1 MAKKKTEEEVVLDG
15 PMSPEDKKRVMRAA
29 IAALKKTHPGIV
41 FDPTEQNK
49 NINWISTGSAKLD
62 MAISDQGGGLPRG
75 RIVEVYGANS
85 CGKTTQFILACANA
99 QRQYPDQPVLY
110 IDVEHSLNIE
120 YAQKLG
126 LDTHPDRW
134 ILVQPDS
141 AEEALDILVK
151 MSETGLFSVIVLD
164 SIAGLI
170 SEKQWEKD
178 AGEATMG
185 IVAKLLSENIPKVAS
200 QAHKTDTLI
209 LLVNQLR
216 KSLSQYGA
224 PEVTKGG
231 EAVGYFASLRMKMRK
246 TEVLMNGDD
255 PYGQEIKIVLTKN
268 KVGTPFR
275 EVTTNLFFG
284 IGFDTVA
291 ETIDLAI
298 KRGVIMQGGAW
309 FTIAHEGLDE
319 GKFQGKN
326 SVVAH
331 FREECEEYDKLKE
344 ILRNAD

>member
-99 QRQYPDQPVLY
+99 QRQYTDQPVLY

-126 LDTHPDRW
+126 LDTHPDKW

-141 AEEALDILVK
+141 AEEA
-151 MSETGLFSVIVLD
+151 
-164 SIAGLI
+164 
-170 SEKQWEKD
+170 
-178 AGEATMG
+178 
-185 IVAKLLSENIPKVAS
+185 
-200 QAHKTDTLI
+200 
-209 LLVNQLR
+209 
-216 KSLSQYGA
+216 
-224 PEVTKGG
+224 
-231 EAVGYFASLRMKMRK
+231 
-246 TEVLMNGDD
+246 
-255 PYGQEIKIVLTKN
+255 
-268 KVGTPFR
+268 
-275 EVTTNLFFG
+275 
-284 IGFDTVA
+284 
-291 ETIDLAI
+291 
-298 KRGVIMQGGAW
+298 
-309 FTIAHEGLDE
+309 
-319 GKFQGKN
+319 
-326 SVVAH
+326 
-331 FREECEEYDKLKE
+331 
-344 ILRNAD
+344 

>member
-99 QRQYPDQPVLY
+99 QRQYTDQPVLY

-126 LDTHPDRW
+126 LDTHPDKW

-178 AGEATMG
+178 AGIETHSEPQLASSG
-185 IVAKLLSENIPKVAS
+185 SIEAKLESWSRSLPAHPPIPFAP
-200 QAHKTDTLI
+200 AD
-209 LLVNQLR
+209 
-216 KSLSQYGA
+216 GA
-224 PEVTKGG
+224 GNGLTTGSG
-231 EAVGYFASLRMKMRK
+231 E
-246 TEVLMNGDD
+246 
-255 PYGQEIKIVLTKN
+255 
-268 KVGTPFR
+268 
-275 EVTTNLFFG
+275 
-284 IGFDTVA
+284 
-291 ETIDLAI
+291 
-298 KRGVIMQGGAW
+298 
-309 FTIAHEGLDE
+309 
-319 GKFQGKN
+319 
-326 SVVAH
+326 
-331 FREECEEYDKLKE
+331 
-344 ILRNAD
+344 